1 MVRQSDLLGILEHS
15 EKRDELNVKMPVQIV
30 VANILAEIILLF
42 VEDVYQVLEPGGL
55 YIVSGV
61 IRAKQAVVEDALKR
75 AGFEI
80 VEIHTE
86 EDWVALV
93 ARKM

>member
-1 MVRQSDLLGILEHS
+1 M
-15 EKRDELNVKMPVQIV
+15 
-30 VANILAEIILLF
+30 
-42 VEDVYQVLEPGGL
+42 
-55 YIVSGV
+55 